1 MDFYQRLELVGKQI
15 PKGFVTTYGQLAL
28 LCGKPGNARQVG
40 YALREGRAGKEFP
53 AFRVVNAKGI
63 LSGAAAFESPDLQRL
78 LLETEGV
85 ELAET
90 PDGWRVDLK
99 RFGWKPSMEEAE
111 LLYEMFLRKEKE
123 KKRQQGERYD
133 GEKE

>member
-1 MDFYQRLELVGKQI
+1 MDFYRRLELVGKQI
-15 PKGFVTTYGQLAL
+15 PKGCVTTYGQLAL

-63 LSGAAAFESPDLQRL
+63 LSGAAAFETPDLQRML
-78 LLETEGV
+78 LVSDGV
-85 ELAET
+85 EVEHT
-90 PDGWRVDLK
+90 PEGWQVDLR

-111 LLYEMFLRKEKE
+111 RLYKAFQWEEEE
-123 KKRQQGERYD
+123 KKGQHG
-133 GEKE
+133 K

>member
-1 MDFYQRLELVGKQI
+1 MDFYQRLEL
-15 PKGFVTTYGQLAL
+15 
-28 LCGKPGNARQVG
+28 G

-63 LSGAAAFESPDLQRL
+63 LSGAAAFETPDLQRL

-90 PDGWRVDLK
+90 PGGSETVWLEAFHGGGRTALRNV
-99 RFGWKPSMEEAE
+99 SEERE
-111 LLYEMFLRKEKE
+111 RKEE
-123 KKRQQGERYD
+123 TAG
-133 GEKE
+133 GTI